1 MSVPHREGANYLVTL
16 ASGDDVKQ
24 LLQAIPSECRPEGP
38 AKRNALLTEVDVDAL
53 ASSKDEGDLPADAV
67 VKRSTATSDRLAF
80 LRRRRVARAL
90 VAEERAE
97 AIKRVRD
104 HVAPGPKPRTEL
116 PTRLALSASE
126 LERVRPPSLDP
137 PVRDSA

>member
-24 LLQAIPSECRPEGP
+24 LLQATPSECRIKGP
-38 AKRNALLTEVDVDAL
+38 VGRNPLLTEVDIDAL

-104 HVAPGPKPRTEL
+104 HVAPGPKVMKEL

-126 LERVRPPSLDP
+126 LERVRPPALDP

>member
-1 MSVPHREGANYLVTL
+1 M
-16 ASGDDVKQ
+16 D
-24 LLQAIPSECRPEGP
+24 I
-38 AKRNALLTEVDVDAL
+38 DAL

-67 VKRSTATSDRLAF
+67 VKRSVAAADESR

-104 HVAPGPKPRTEL
+104 HVAPGPKPQTEPRTIG
-116 PTRLALSASE
+116 
-126 LERVRPPSLDP
+126 V
-137 PVRDSA
+137 VCFGVGK

>member
-1 MSVPHREGANYLVTL
+1 MEAIVEWRQKVAALDDVQNVQTAPPPFLWEGANYLVTL

-38 AKRNALLTEVDVDAL
+38 AKRNALLMEVDVDAL

-67 VKRSTATSDRLAF
+67 VKRSVATADRLAF

-90 VAEERAE
+90 VAYCVE
-97 AIKRVRD
+97 IN
-104 HVAPGPKPRTEL
+104 
-116 PTRLALSASE
+116 
-126 LERVRPPSLDP
+126 
-137 PVRDSA
+137 

>member
-1 MSVPHREGANYLVTL
+1 M
-16 ASGDDVKQ
+16 
-24 LLQAIPSECRPEGP
+24 
-38 AKRNALLTEVDVDAL
+38 DVDAL

-67 VKRSTATSDRLAF
+67 VKRSVATSDRLAF

-104 HVAPGPKPRTEL
+104 HVAPGPKPQTEL

-126 LERVRPPSLDP
+126 LERVKPPALDP
-137 PVRDSA
+137 PELELWVTTPCRRYRSWRRSLVCI